1 MPASRVLPAP
11 VGARPWLVLDGSR
24 AWAYAWRER
33 ALSKARMVAKR
44 RGHAFVVCLPLGEVI
59 YVRG

>member
-11 VGARPWLVLDGSR
+11 VGARPWLVLDGSP
-24 AWAYAWRER
+24 AWAYAR
-33 ALSKARMVAKR
+33 
-44 RGHAFVVCLPLGEVI
+44 VVCLPLGEVI